1 MVGLQ
6 IQRTIHLTLNF
17 HNSCIQLIN
26 SKGLFPTI
34 NLISKLILYCLLA
47 LIHHLMS
54 LNNLCIL
61 YQILK
66 IKAHQIMILIFKD
79 VENSRV
85 LRCRMANT
93 TKIRIWRLIDLGYS
107 RTTIKKLISLTLTPI
122 SLTRRE

>member
-6 IQRTIHLTLNF
+6 IQRTIHLTLHL
-17 HNSCIQLIN
+17 HNSYIQLIS

-34 NLISKLILYCLLA
+34 NLISKLILYCLLV
-47 LIHHLMS
+47 LIHHLIS

-79 VENSRV
+79 VANSRV

>member
-6 IQRTIHLTLNF
+6 IQRTIHLTL
-17 HNSCIQLIN
+17 HLHSSCIQQIS

-34 NLISKLILYCLLA
+34 NLISKLILYCLLV
-47 LIHHLMS
+47 LIHHLIS

-79 VENSRV
+79 VANSRV

-107 RTTIKKLISLTLTPI
+107 RTTIKKLMSLTLTPI